1 MLAEIRRLGGAIAR
15 PPTVPSAV
23 PGRTA
28 PFVLFAIALHIP
40 PLAEVGPQAVAA
52 LLEAVRPWRSPVNL
66 PNFLGRS
73 STPAE
78 VQAAWPDQS
87 RARLLDI
94 KQGWDPANMFRV
106 GHALLP
112 APTEVNSDTR

>member
-1 MLAEIRRLGGAIAR
+1 
-15 PPTVPSAV
+15 VPNAV

-28 PFVLFAIALHIP
+28 PFVLFAIALDIP
-40 PLAEVGPQAVAA
+40 PLDEAGPRAVAA
-52 LLEAVRPWRSPVNL
+52 LLDAVRSWRSPVTL

-73 STPAE
+73 CTPAE
-78 VQAAWPDQS
+78 VQAAWPDRT

-94 KQGWDPANMFRV
+94 KQGWDLDNMFRV

-112 APTEVNSDTR
+112 APAPIR